1 MSYDD
6 HDEHGHHGSW
16 APIIASIGTM
26 LFLYGFAEK
35 NVGLIA
41 LGLAVLVWGLFVW
54 WKEDLPF
61 DGSEKMGELKSLG
74 TPFGGLT
81 VRKAGMWIF
90 LMSEVMIFGAFFG
103 AYMRMR
109 SNWNTHWTLRDKAQ
123 EAIDTG
129 LAPSE
134 MMVKGEIKEL
144 NDIDSIVEVCMPY
157 HHIDVATCDIATG
170 GLVNSSFWGGSYVS
184 LDGSVPPAY
193 HHVAAEYI
201 TADFWTLLPGAI
213 NTFALILSSF
223 TIVLALKAA
232 RDVKLEPKI
241 RDKKIRNYLGITLF
255 LGTLFLI
262 LKLWEWN
269 HLIVDYNFTIDTL
282 AGSFFYVT
290 TGAHGVHVF
299 VGLIFISYFIYKA
312 HIGGWDENNAQSIEY
327 YGLYWHFVDLA
338 WVVIFPAFYLY

>member
-6 HDEHGHHGSW
+6 HDDHGHHGSW
-16 APIIASIGTM
+16 SPIIASIGTM

-35 NVGLIA
+35 NIGLIA

-61 DGSEKMGELKSLG
+61 DGSEKMGELKSAG
-74 TPFGGLT
+74 TPFGGMK

-129 LAPSE
+129 LAPEEYTS
-134 MMVKGEIKEL
+134 
-144 NDIDSIVEVCMPY
+144 IDSIVEECMPY
-157 HHIDVATCDIATG
+157 HNINVAKCDQITG
-170 GLVNSSFWGGSYVS
+170 GLVNTSFWGGGYESATA
-184 LDGSVPPAY
+184 PPAY

-232 RDVKLEPKI
+232 RDVNLDPKI
-241 RDKKIRNYLGITLF
+241 
-255 LGTLFLI
+255 
-262 LKLWEWN
+262 
-269 HLIVDYNFTIDTL
+269 
-282 AGSFFYVT
+282 
-290 TGAHGVHVF
+290 
-299 VGLIFISYFIYKA
+299 
-312 HIGGWDENNAQSIEY
+312 
-327 YGLYWHFVDLA
+327 
-338 WVVIFPAFYLY
+338 